1 MAQILLIDLP
11 AELLQHIAGY
21 MPLAYHVK
29 LMAPTCKVVSVV
41 ARNAFKV
48 RPFDGEVVT
57 LAGAAD
63 HTHLVFSLA
72 LLPDGLR
79 FVSGSNAD
87 RAACIAY
94 HGLAPVQAER
104 GPRPE

>member
-1 MAQILLIDLP
+1 MPQILLLDLP

-21 MPLAYHVK
+21 MPRAYHVK

-57 LAGAAD
+57 LAGAAALTH
-63 HTHLVFSLA
+63 HTHPVFSLA

-79 FVSGSNAD
+79 FVSGGAD
-87 RAACIAY
+87 KTVRIFE
-94 HGLAPVQAER
+94 HGLVPLPA
-104 GPRPE
+104 